1 MSEASPDKDILNLEE
16 AASLLG
22 ISLKTFQ
29 KVLRE
34 GDIPGRKIGREWKFS
49 RRALIDWVGSSR
61 SRDFRDLTDEPR
73 AEVMTSRVETPP
85 LELEVEED

>member
-1 MSEASPDKDILNLEE
+1 MSEGSLDKDILNLEE
-16 AASLLG
+16 AALLLG

-61 SRDFRDLTDEPR
+61 SRDFRDLTDEAR
-73 AEVMTSRVETPP
+73 AEVITAKIETPP

>member
-1 MSEASPDKDILNLEE
+1 MSEGSLDKDILNLEE
-16 AASLLG
+16 AALLLG

-61 SRDFRDLTDEPR
+61 SRDFRDLGDEPR
-73 AEVMTSRVETPP
+73 AEIISTKIETTP